1 MLTLSTKLKIIEYEL
16 EIPSTKT
23 DEREAQHTIFVLK
36 NEEIECLTTLSTK
49 TSKLM
54 VIMKYMMR
62 LMVVLICLLQRT
74 KFLWAIIHPAKVL
87 SLMLNAVGRA
97 IELTVATIVVSH
109 ATLVKRSKSSLL
121 GAFFNYA
128 GRT

>member
-1 MLTLSTKLKIIEYEL
+1 
-16 EIPSTKT
+16 
-23 DEREAQHTIFVLK
+23 
-36 NEEIECLTTLSTK
+36 
-49 TSKLM
+49 M